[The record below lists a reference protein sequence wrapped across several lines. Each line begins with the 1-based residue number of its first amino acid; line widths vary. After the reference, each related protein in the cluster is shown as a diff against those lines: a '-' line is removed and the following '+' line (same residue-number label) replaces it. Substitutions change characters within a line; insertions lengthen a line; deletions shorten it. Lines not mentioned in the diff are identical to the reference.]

1 MPKFS
6 AYMRG
11 EGQKGEQ
18 GDASGFGTVTA
29 NSYNVEQGEP
39 QVSVSTSGTNK
50 ALNLDFSF
58 GLQRG
63 PTGNVY
69 YATFE
74 VDTNSGDLLMYTDTE
89 YDGPDFELT
98 DEGNLILVV

>member
-1 MPKFS
+1 
-6 AYMRG
+6 MRG

-18 GDASGFGTVTA
+18 GDAAGFNVISATTY
-29 NSYNVEQGEP
+29 SVEQGEP
-39 QVSVSTSGTNK
+39 QVSVSTSGTNQ
-50 ALNLDFSF
+50 ALNIDFNF

-74 VDTNSGDLLMYTDTE
+74 VDTESGSLLMYTDTE
-89 YDGPDFELT
+89 YEGPEFELT

>member
-1 MPKFS
+1 
-6 AYMRG
+6 MRG

-18 GDASGFGTVTA
+18 GEASGFGIISATTY
-29 NSYNVEQGEP
+29 SVEQGEP
-39 QVSVSTSGTNK
+39 EVSVTTSGTNK
-50 ALNLDFSF
+50 DLNIDFTF

-74 VDTNSGDLLMYTDTE
+74 VDTDSGRLLMYTDTE
-89 YDGPDFELT
+89 YDGPEFELT

>member
-18 GDASGFGTVTA
+18 GDAGGFGTITA
-29 NSYNVEQGEP
+29 TSHNIGQEEP
-39 QVSVSTSGTNK
+39 QVSISTSGTNK
-50 ALNLDFSF
+50 ALNINFDF
-58 GLQRG
+58 GLQQG
-63 PTGNVY
+63 PTGNIY

-74 VDTNSGDLLMYTDTE
+74 VDTDSGDLLMYTDTE
-89 YDGPDFELT
+89 YEGPDFRLT